1 MGESRTS
8 SQAKKKRRVQQVT
21 AVAKKSAKSTT
32 KSNSK
37 SLLLPKDTLLHMYD
51 LMVRSRVLEER
62 MIQVYRRG
70 EAFFWIGGP
79 GEEAFGV
86 ALGLLARKGRGP
98 DYDFMHLH
106 YRCTPTLLA
115 FGMTDEDA
123 LRLIMN
129 KATDPSTGGRNFA
142 NHYCFPEW
150 NVAPVSSPI
159 GIQYGIA
166 VGTAIAQKRRGKG
179 AVSIITG
186 GDAGSAEGDFASSL
200 IWASRP
206 ANPLPMY
213 ITVQNNKWGIST
225 DYDSQHGE
233 KNVADRGKAFGMR
246 TGIFNGNDPVEAYLA
261 IKSDL
266 EYIRKNNRPV
276 LSEFRVSRLYG
287 HSSASGANRVAGEE
301 CCIESFEK
309 RLVDQKILTL
319 ADSKKI
325 RDGHFESI
333 REKSEMIREEP
344 QPTAESVWDHTFAN
358 GENGDWRKF

>member
-1 MGESRTS
+1 MGEPRTT
-8 SQAKKKRRVQQVT
+8 SQAKKKRRVQNVT
-21 AVAKKSAKSTT
+21 TVTKKAGKS
-32 KSNSK
+32 SSK
-37 SLLLPKDTLLHMYD
+37 PLLLPKPLLLQMHD
-51 LMVRSRVLEER
+51 LMVRARILEER

-86 ALGLLARKGRGP
+86 ALGLLGRKGRGP
-98 DYDFMHLH
+98 EYDFMHLH

-115 FGMTDEDA
+115 YGMSDEDA

-129 KATDPSTGGRNFA
+129 RATDPSTGGRNFA

-159 GIQYGIA
+159 GIQYSIA
-166 VGTAIAQKRRGKG
+166 IGTAIAQKRAGKN
-179 AVSIITG
+179 AVSLITG
-186 GDAGSAEGDFASSL
+186 GDAGSAEGDFASGL

-246 TGIFNGNDPVEAYLA
+246 TGVYNGNDPIEAYLA
-261 IKSDL
+261 IKDDL
-266 EYIRKNNRPV
+266 DYIRKTGKPV

-287 HSSASGANRVAGEE
+287 HSSASGANRVNGEE
-301 CCIESFEK
+301 CCIENFEK
-309 RLVDQKILTL
+309 KLIDQKILT
-319 ADSKKI
+319 SSQCKQI
-325 RDGHFESI
+325 REDHFETI
-333 REKSEMIREEP
+333 RVKSEQIREEP
-344 QPTAESVWDHTFAN
+344 SPTADTVWDHTYAN
-358 GENGDWRKF
+358 GENADWRKF